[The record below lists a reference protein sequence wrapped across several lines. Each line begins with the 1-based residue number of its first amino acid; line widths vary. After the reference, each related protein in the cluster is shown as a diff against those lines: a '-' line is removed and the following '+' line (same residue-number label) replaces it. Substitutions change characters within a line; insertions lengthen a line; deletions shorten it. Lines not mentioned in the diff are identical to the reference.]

1 MQESEKEKIAA
12 AQVLERTQS
21 AERAVSGSSAAVP
34 PVKQEEEI
42 PVVGRSP
49 KSPAQHYNKNLLEE
63 PKSKDDIKVFDSI
76 ERARNA
82 NMEED
87 QSCCACKLFWDGAAH
102 AHTDPS
108 CPEIKAEK
116 LAGRKDN
123 LKMVVIGNTNV
134 GKTALIN

>member
-1 MQESEKEKIAA
+1 MAEAEATEENKVEPEEAP
-12 AQVLERTQS
+12 
-21 AERAVSGSSAAVP
+21 AERALTESSAAVP

-87 QSCCACKLFWDGAAH
+87 QSCCACKLF
-102 AHTDPS
+102 
-108 CPEIKAEK
+108 
-116 LAGRKDN
+116 
-123 LKMVVIGNTNV
+123 
-134 GKTALIN
+134 